1 MDPNAP
7 DSSLQNTLPPQD
19 PAMFHQL
26 SSEVSAQASVLA
38 THQQQLQRLTSLT
51 EELVRTLQAPHVTA
65 PSMNPTP
72 ATTPTFAPAP
82 QSIRLSLPD
91 KYDGSPGKCTGF
103 LMQSYICITQQP
115 LTYPTDDSRVAFICS
130 LLTGKALEWATAMW
144 QGNRMSFPSY
154 DHFIRQFRDVFERSA
169 SGKEAGEELITLR
182 QGNHTAAEYTLDF
195 RTLAAQTGWDN
206 EPLRLFYRK
215 GLNSDLQS
223 ELACREEGKTLEEFM
238 DLTIRLDN
246 LMRSRRP
253 RRGFP
258 ALPVVQKSP
267 EPEPMQIGVTQLSA
281 EERERRVRQHLCL
294 YCGQAGHLRAT
305 CPTRPP
311 RRDSTAV
318 SAECSHNNSFGV
330 PVALSTGGRRIE
342 TIAMIDSGAAG
353 NFIDVSFA
361 KSHNIPL
368 ISCESRVAVAALDGR
383 PLGSGRIKYIT
394 PEIQLQTGALHT
406 EFIRLFAIE
415 SPQNPVILGLPWLE
429 RHNPRISW
437 STQEILQWSKSCQR
451 HCLMSSQPSIHPQEK
466 ELKPC
471 DLSELPAEY
480 QDLSEAFSKAKASK
494 LPPHRPSDCAIDLI
508 PGSTPPRGRVF
519 PLSQPESETMR
530 KYIEEELA
538 KGFIVPSKSP
548 ASAGF
553 FFVKKRDGGLRPCI
567 DYRALNDI
575 SIKFRYPLPLVPAA
589 LEQLRSAKYFTKLDL
604 RSAYNLVRIRE
615 GDEWKTAFSTTSG
628 HYEYRVMPFG
638 LSNSPSVFQ
647 ALINDVFRD
656 MLNQCVIV
664 YIDDILIYSESLET
678 HVKQVRAV
686 LQRLIKHQLYA
697 KIQKCEFHQAQISFL
712 GYIIGA
718 EGVTMDDSKV
728 QAVLKWPKPATIKEL
743 QRFLGFANFYRRF
756 IRNFSV
762 VAAPFTSLLQGMGQ
776 RLNWTLA
783 SEQAFQQLK
792 QRFTTAPILHHPNPD
807 LEFTVEVDASN
818 TGIGAILSQRQGNP
832 SKLFPCAFFSRK
844 LTPAERNYDVGDREL
859 LAMKAALEEWRHW
872 LEGAKVP
879 FIVLTDHRNLEYI
892 RSAKRLNPRQA
903 RWSLF
908 FSRFDFK
915 VTYRPGSKNGKADA
929 LSRQFDHLPA
939 SSSVEPMLPPTV
951 ILAPIQ
957 WDIMTEISEAQTNSP
972 APLECPSDRTYVPVS
987 LRPRVIKW
995 IHESPS
1001 AGHPGINA
1009 TMELVTNR
1017 FWWSTLHS
1025 DITQFVLKCDT
1036 LQHLQILH
1044 PLPIP
1049 QRPWSHIAID
1059 FVTDLPNSNH
1069 FTTILTIIDR
1079 FSKACRLIPLP
1090 KLPTAF
1096 ETAEALLQNVF
1107 RFYGLPEDI
1116 VSDRGPQFTSRVWRA
1131 FCQQLNINV
1140 SLTSGYHPESN
1151 GQVERLN
1158 QELTRFLRTYCHNNQ
1173 TDWSRY
1179 LLWAEYAQNSLRKP
1193 ATGLTPFQCVLGFQP
1208 PLFPW
1213 SGEPS
1218 DLPAVDGWL
1227 RRSEETWN
1235 TAHVHLQR
1243 AVRRVKEQAD
1253 RHRRA
1258 GPSFTSGQWVW
1269 LSTRDLRLRRPCR
1282 KLNPRYVG
1290 PFKIIREITPV
1301 SYRLALP
1308 ANYRISPTFHIS
1320 LLKPAGGP
1328 GGERNQEEAAVEST
1342 PPMII
1347 DGEEAYQV
1355 RTILNSRR
1363 RGRFLQYLI
1372 DWEGYGPEEQSWV
1385 NSQDILDPNL
1395 TTEFHRDHPDRP
1407 APRPRGRP
1415 RRSNHSR
1422 FGSRSQGGGSVTTQA
1437 SVALSNGH
1445 RRAPSPEY

>member
-1 MDPNAP
+1 
-7 DSSLQNTLPPQD
+7 
-19 PAMFHQL
+19 
-26 SSEVSAQASVLA
+26 
-38 THQQQLQRLTSLT
+38 
-51 EELVRTLQAPHVTA
+51 
-65 PSMNPTP
+65 
-72 ATTPTFAPAP
+72 
-82 QSIRLSLPD
+82 
-91 KYDGSPGKCTGF
+91 
-103 LMQSYICITQQP
+103 
-115 LTYPTDDSRVAFICS
+115 
-130 LLTGKALEWATAMW
+130 
-144 QGNRMSFPSY
+144 
-154 DHFIRQFRDVFERSA
+154 
-169 SGKEAGEELITLR
+169 
-182 QGNHTAAEYTLDF
+182 
-195 RTLAAQTGWDN
+195 
-206 EPLRLFYRK
+206 
-215 GLNSDLQS
+215 
-223 ELACREEGKTLEEFM
+223 
-238 DLTIRLDN
+238 
-246 LMRSRRP
+246 
-253 RRGFP
+253 
-258 ALPVVQKSP
+258 
-267 EPEPMQIGVTQLSA
+267 
-281 EERERRVRQHLCL
+281 
-294 YCGQAGHLRAT
+294 
-305 CPTRPP
+305 
-311 RRDSTAV
+311 
-318 SAECSHNNSFGV
+318 
-330 PVALSTGGRRIE
+330 
-342 TIAMIDSGAAG
+342 
-353 NFIDVSFA
+353 
-361 KSHNIPL
+361 
-368 ISCESRVAVAALDGR
+368 
-383 PLGSGRIKYIT
+383 
-394 PEIQLQTGALHT
+394 
-406 EFIRLFAIE
+406 
-415 SPQNPVILGLPWLE
+415 
-429 RHNPRISW
+429 
-437 STQEILQWSKSCQR
+437 
-451 HCLMSSQPSIHPQEK
+451 
-466 ELKPC
+466 
-471 DLSELPAEY
+471 
-480 QDLSEAFSKAKASK
+480 
-494 LPPHRPSDCAIDLI
+494 
-508 PGSTPPRGRVF
+508 
-519 PLSQPESETMR
+519 
-530 KYIEEELA
+530 
-538 KGFIVPSKSP
+538 
-548 ASAGF
+548 
-553 FFVKKRDGGLRPCI
+553 
-567 DYRALNDI
+567 
-575 SIKFRYPLPLVPAA
+575 
-589 LEQLRSAKYFTKLDL
+589 
-604 RSAYNLVRIRE
+604 
-615 GDEWKTAFSTTSG
+615 
-628 HYEYRVMPFG
+628 
-638 LSNSPSVFQ
+638 
-647 ALINDVFRD
+647 
-656 MLNQCVIV
+656 
-664 YIDDILIYSESLET
+664 
-678 HVKQVRAV
+678 
-686 LQRLIKHQLYA
+686 
-697 KIQKCEFHQAQISFL
+697 
-712 GYIIGA
+712 
-718 EGVTMDDSKV
+718 MDDSKV

-762 VAAPFTSLLQGMGQ
+762 VAAPLTSLLQGKGQ

-818 TGIGAILSQRQGNP
+818 TGIGAILSQRHGNP

-915 VTYRPGSKNGKADA
+915 VTYRHGSKNGKADA

-939 SSSVEPMLPPTV
+939 SSSVEPILPPTV

-1009 TMELVTNR
+1009 TMELVANR
-1017 FWWSTLHS
+1017 FLWSTLHS
-1025 DITQFVLKCDT
+1025 DITQFVQKCDT
-1036 LQHLQILH
+1036 CNISKSSHQRPAGLLH

-1243 AVRRVKEQAD
+1243 AVRRMKEQAD

-1258 GPSFTSGQWVW
+1258 GPSFTPGQWVW

-1328 GGERNQEEAAVEST
+1328 GGERDQEEAAVEST
-1342 PPMII
+1342 PPH
-1347 DGEEAYQV
+1347 DHRWRGGLSGANHPELPTPRQV
-1355 RTILNSRR
+1355 
-1363 RGRFLQYLI
+1363 
-1372 DWEGYGPEEQSWV
+1372 
-1385 NSQDILDPNL
+1385 
-1395 TTEFHRDHPDRP
+1395 
-1407 APRPRGRP
+1407 
-1415 RRSNHSR
+1415 
-1422 FGSRSQGGGSVTTQA
+1422 
-1437 SVALSNGH
+1437 
-1445 RRAPSPEY
+1445 PSISH